1 MKNLIIVGA
10 GGFGLEVAA
19 YAEDIT
25 RAGRDAFQ
33 VLGFLDDTKAVGT
46 FHARYPVLGDTH
58 AAPVAEAVYVL
69 AVGAPEGRAALAEK
83 LGRKAAQFVS
93 LIHPAAYVSDTA
105 TLGIGAV
112 LAPFS
117 LVGPATFIGDHAL
130 FNVYATAGH
139 EARLGNACVLSPYA
153 SVHGEAQIGDKVFIG
168 GHGFVTARVK
178 VGDNAKIAAGAI
190 VYTDVPSGAL
200 AIGNPAAFRP
210 S

>member
-25 RAGRDAFQ
+25 RAGKDALQ
-33 VLGFLDDTKAVGT
+33 ILGFLDDTKPVGAL
-46 FHARYPVLGDTH
+46 HAGFPVLGDTN

-69 AVGAPEGRAALAEK
+69 AVGTPEGRAALADK
-83 LGRKAAQFVS
+83 LERKGAQFVS
-93 LIHPAAYVSDTA
+93 LIHPAAYVSATA
-105 TLGIGAV
+105 TLGLGAV

-117 LVGPATFIGDHAL
+117 LIGPATFIGDHAL

-139 EARLGNACVLSPYA
+139 EARLGKCCVLSPYA
-153 SVHGEAQIGDKVFIG
+153 SAHGEARLGDKVFIG

-178 VGDNAKIAAGAI
+178 VGDNAKIAAGAV
-190 VYTDVPSGAL
+190 VYSDVPSGAL
-200 AIGNPAAFRP
+200 AIGNPAAFRQT
-210 S
+210 